1 VAKYSNF
8 VYGGALYGESPKLA
22 YSVEPMS
29 ITVLN
34 FNQIKL
40 TWLSPKG
47 EFTKI
52 KLVRNQFGFPEDS
65 EDGLVIWEEY
75 ATEGTVSRTSFVD
88 GEDNENQT
96 PIVNGRQVYY
106 GMFLFT
112 DQKVWVNA
120 GKIEDL
126 MPINHGVHKRIMDI
140 IPKVFTSDIQSP
152 LGVTDALFS
161 DIGGVIY
168 NIDDDSIVIKDKNNQ
183 NVVYT
188 YGKYTPRVSIGQ
200 TVLPNTLLATNSDL
214 VLFLDGIA
222 FTYEQFLS
230 QLDILRPQH
239 SSEGIAFST
248 LIQNFFSL
256 GLVPEPA
263 IPVKNQKRLIREAL
277 YLYSHKGM
285 ESGISSYAE
294 SLTGFAPTLS
304 VSTNLLLSVQDSTF
318 YDSIGNWTA
327 TNATLTSSDEQ
338 VPAPGTNV
346 IDNVYTGKL
355 VASASGAMQ
364 LGNTAPITRGVPVL
378 PSTEYTVSCK
388 LKSPAS
394 AGNITLSVKFYDKD
408 ATITGTTQSATA
420 VAANNTWKS
429 ASKTFTTPADAA
441 YASIQ
446 IAYSAAGTYYLDQVC
461 LQLDDTVDYDEA
473 RAISVFLDPAKTNYI
488 KNPSFEVD
496 NSTWTTT
503 GATFTQNAAVPT
515 DGYSGTYSGQFV
527 VATTGNIKTNYNI
540 PVTAGKYY
548 TLSFYVSSSNS
559 VKVTGTIEF
568 FDASNNLLEDFASEF
583 TINSSF
589 SRVSLTALTDS
600 ESAVSYAK
608 VKIAFNH
615 AGTYRVD
622 LVQFEKSHVVTEY
635 FDGSLPSSYGVVW
648 EGTEDA
654 SYSHLYPNKP
664 LKIPRLGKTLN
675 DWIVPNT
682 FWRLSTYGG
691 VEYTNLT
698 V

>member
-1 VAKYSNF
+1 VAKYGNV
-8 VYGGALYGESPKLA
+8 VYGGAKYGVTPKLA
-22 YSVEPMS
+22 YSVEPMA
-29 ITVLN
+29 ITVLD
-34 FNQIKL
+34 FIKIQVE
-40 TWLSPKG
+40 WQSPTG
-47 EFTKI
+47 TFTKI
-52 KLVRNQFGFPEDS
+52 KLVRNQFGFPENS
-65 EDGLVIWEEY
+65 EDGLTIWEEA
-75 ATEGTVSRTSFVD
+75 ATEGTVSRSYFVD
-88 GEDNENQT
+88 GEDNPDQT

-106 GMFLFT
+106 TMFLFT
-112 DQKVWVNA
+112 DAKIWVNA
-120 GKIEDL
+120 GQITDL
-126 MPINHGVHKRIMDI
+126 MPLNHGVHRKIMDI
-140 IPKVFTSDIQSP
+140 IPKVFTSEIQSP
-152 LGVTDALFS
+152 LGVTDETSAL
-161 DIGGVIY
+161 Y
-168 NIDDDSIVIKDKNNQ
+168 NFM
-183 NVVYT
+183 
-188 YGKYTPRVSIGQ
+188 G
-200 TVLPNTLLATNSDL
+200 
-214 VLFLDGIA
+214 GIA
-222 FTYEQFLS
+222 FTHEQFLS

-248 LIQNFFSL
+248 LEQNSFSV

-263 IPVKNQKRLIREAL
+263 LPVKNQKRLIREAL
-277 YLYSHKGM
+277 YMYSHKGM
-285 ESGISSYAE
+285 KSGIDAYAE
-294 SLTGFAPTLS
+294 SLTGFAPTTTL
-304 VSTNLLLSVQDSTF
+304 STNLLLSVQDSTF
-318 YDSIGNWTA
+318 YNSIGNWTK
-327 TNATLTSSDEQ
+327 TNAVLTSSTEQ
-338 VPAPGTNV
+338 VPATGTNV

-355 VASASGAMQ
+355 VAASSGAMQ

-388 LKSPAS
+388 LKSPSS
-394 AGNITLSVKFYDKD
+394 AGNITLSVKFYDKN

-429 ASKTFTTPADAA
+429 ASKTFTTPADAS
-441 YASIQ
+441 YVSIQ

-461 LQLDDTVDYDEA
+461 LQLGAAVAYDEA
-473 RAISVFLDPAKTNYI
+473 RAISVFLDSSKINYI

-496 NSTWTTT
+496 ASTWTAT

-568 FDASNNLLEDFASEF
+568 FDASNNLLENFASEF
-583 TINSSF
+583 TITSSF
-589 SRVSLTALTDS
+589 SRVNLTALTDS
-600 ESAVSYAK
+600 GSVVSYAK

-622 LVQFEKSHVVTEY
+622 LVQFEKSQTATEY
-635 FDGSLPSSYGVVW
+635 FDGSLPSDYGAVW
-648 EGTEDA
+648 EGTDHA
-654 SYSHLYPNKP
+654 SYTHMYPNKP

-675 DWIVPNT
+675 DWVVPNT
-682 FWRLSTYGG
+682 FWRLSTYDG

>member
-1 VAKYSNF
+1 MAKYGNV
-8 VYGGALYGESPKLA
+8 VYGGAKYGVTPKLA
-22 YSVEPMS
+22 YSVEPMA
-29 ITVLN
+29 ITVLD
-34 FNQIKL
+34 FIKIQVEWQFP
-40 TWLSPKG
+40 TG
-47 EFTKI
+47 DFTKI
-52 KLVRNQFGFPEDS
+52 KLVRNQFGFPENS
-65 EDGLVIWEEY
+65 EDGLTIWEEA
-75 ATEGTVSRTSFVD
+75 ATEGTVSRSFFVD
-88 GEDNENQT
+88 GEDNPDQT

-106 GMFLFT
+106 TMFLFT
-112 DQKVWVNA
+112 DAKVWVNA
-120 GKIEDL
+120 GQITDL
-126 MPINHGVHKRIMDI
+126 MPLDHGVHRKIMDI

-152 LGVTDALFS
+152 LGVTDETSALYNFM
-161 DIGGVIY
+161 GGV
-168 NIDDDSIVIKDKNNQ
+168 
-183 NVVYT
+183 
-188 YGKYTPRVSIGQ
+188 
-200 TVLPNTLLATNSDL
+200 
-214 VLFLDGIA
+214 A
-222 FTYEQFLS
+222 FTHEQFLS
-230 QLDILRPQH
+230 QLDVLRPQH

-248 LIQNFFSL
+248 LEQNSFSV

-263 IPVKNQKRLIREAL
+263 LPVKNQKRLIREAL
-277 YLYSHKGM
+277 YMYSHKGM
-285 ESGISSYAE
+285 KSGIDAYAE
-294 SLTGFAPTLS
+294 SLTGFAPTTTL
-304 VSTNLLLSVQDSTF
+304 STNLLLSVQDSTF
-318 YDSIGNWTA
+318 YNSIGNWTA
-327 TNATLTSSDEQ
+327 TNAVLTSSTEQ
-338 VPAPGTNV
+338 VPATGTNV

-364 LGNTAPITRGVPVL
+364 LGNAAPITRGVPVL

-388 LKSPAS
+388 LKSPSS

-420 VAANNTWKS
+420 VAANNTWQS
-429 ASKTFTTPADAA
+429 ASKTFTTPADAS
-441 YASIQ
+441 YVSIQ

-461 LQLDDTVDYDEA
+461 LQLGAAVAYDEA
-473 RAISVFLDPAKTNYI
+473 RAISVFLDSSKINYI

-496 NSTWTTT
+496 ASTWTST

-583 TINSSF
+583 TITSSF
-589 SRVSLTALTDS
+589 SRVNLTALTDS
-600 ESAVSYAK
+600 GSEVSYAK

-622 LVQFEKSHVVTEY
+622 LVQFEKSQTATEY
-635 FDGSLPSSYGVVW
+635 FDGSLPSDYGAVW
-648 EGTEDA
+648 EGTSHA
-654 SYSHLYPNKP
+654 SYTHMYPNKP

-675 DWIVPNT
+675 DWVVPNT
-682 FWRLSTYGG
+682 FWRLSTYDG

>member
-1 VAKYSNF
+1 MAKYGNV
-8 VYGGALYGESPKLA
+8 VYGGAKYGVTPKLA

-29 ITVLN
+29 ITVID
-34 FNQIKL
+34 FIKIRVS
-40 TWLSPKG
+40 WQSPTG
-47 EFTKI
+47 AFTKI
-52 KLVRNQFGFPEDS
+52 KLVRNQFGFPETS
-65 EDGLVIWEEY
+65 EDGVTIWEES
-75 ATEGTVSRTSFVD
+75 ATEGTVSRSSFVD
-88 GEDNENQT
+88 GEDNAGQT

-106 GMFLFT
+106 TMFLFT
-112 DQKVWVNA
+112 DQKVWVVA
-120 GKIEDL
+120 GQITDL
-126 MPINHGVHKRIMDI
+126 MPLDHGVHKSIMDI
-140 IPKVFTSDIQSP
+140 IPKVFTSEIQSP
-152 LGVTDALFS
+152 LGVTDE
-161 DIGGVIY
+161 
-168 NIDDDSIVIKDKNNQ
+168 
-183 NVVYT
+183 T
-188 YGKYTPRVSIGQ
+188 
-200 TVLPNTLLATNSDL
+200 SDL
-214 VLFLDGIA
+214 YNFMGGIA
-222 FTYEQFLS
+222 FTHDQFLT
-230 QLDILRPQH
+230 QLDVLRPQH

-248 LIQNFFSL
+248 LSQNSFSV
-256 GLVPEPA
+256 GLIPEPA

-277 YLYSHKGM
+277 YMYSHKGM
-285 ESGISSYAE
+285 QSGINAYAE
-294 SLTGFAPTLS
+294 SLTGFAPTTTL
-304 VSTNLLLSVQDSTF
+304 STNLLLSVQDSTF
-318 YDSIGNWTA
+318 YNAIGNWTA
-327 TNATLTSSDEQ
+327 TNATLTSSTEQ
-338 VPAPGTNV
+338 VPATGTNV
-346 IDNVYTGKL
+346 IDNVYTGKV
-355 VASASGAMQ
+355 VASNSGAMQ

-388 LKSPAS
+388 LKSPSS
-394 AGNITLSVKFYDKD
+394 AGNITLSVKFYDKNG
-408 ATITGTTQSATA
+408 TITGTTQSATA

-429 ASKTFTTPADAA
+429 ASKTFTTPADAS

-461 LQLDDTVDYDEA
+461 LQLGAAVAYDEA
-473 RAISVFLDPAKTNYI
+473 RAISIFLDSAKINYI

-496 NSTWTTT
+496 ASTWTAT

-568 FDASNNLLEDFASEF
+568 FDASNNLLENFASEF
-583 TINSSF
+583 TITSSF
-589 SRVSLTALTDS
+589 NRVSLTALTDS
-600 ESAVSYAK
+600 GSAVSYAK

-622 LVQFEKSHVVTEY
+622 LVQFEKSQTATEY
-635 FDGSLPSSYGVVW
+635 FDGSLPSDYGAVW
-648 EGTEDA
+648 EGTDHA
-654 SYSHLYPNKP
+654 SYTHMYPNKP

-682 FWRLSTYGG
+682 FWRLSTYDG

>member
-1 VAKYSNF
+1 VAKYGNV
-8 VYGGALYGESPKLA
+8 VYGGAKYGVTPKLA
-22 YSVEPMS
+22 YSVEPMA
-29 ITVLN
+29 ITVLD
-34 FNQIKL
+34 FIKIQVEWQFP
-40 TWLSPKG
+40 TG
-47 EFTKI
+47 DFTKI
-52 KLVRNQFGFPEDS
+52 KLVRNQFGFPENS
-65 EDGLVIWEEY
+65 EDGLTIWEEA
-75 ATEGTVSRTSFVD
+75 ATEGTVSRSFFVD
-88 GEDNENQT
+88 GEDNPDQT

-106 GMFLFT
+106 TMFLFT
-112 DQKVWVNA
+112 DAKVWVNA
-120 GKIEDL
+120 GQITDL
-126 MPINHGVHKRIMDI
+126 MPLDHGVHRKIMDI

-152 LGVTDALFS
+152 LGVTDETSALYNFM
-161 DIGGVIY
+161 GGV
-168 NIDDDSIVIKDKNNQ
+168 
-183 NVVYT
+183 
-188 YGKYTPRVSIGQ
+188 
-200 TVLPNTLLATNSDL
+200 
-214 VLFLDGIA
+214 A
-222 FTYEQFLS
+222 FTHEQFLS
-230 QLDILRPQH
+230 QLDVLRPQH

-248 LIQNFFSL
+248 LEQNSFSV

-263 IPVKNQKRLIREAL
+263 LPVKNQKRLIREAL
-277 YLYSHKGM
+277 YMYSHKGM
-285 ESGISSYAE
+285 KSGIDVYAE
-294 SLTGFAPTLS
+294 SLTGFAPTTTL
-304 VSTNLLLSVQDSTF
+304 STNLLLSVQDSTF
-318 YDSIGNWTA
+318 YNSIGNWTK
-327 TNATLTSSDEQ
+327 TNAVLTSSTEQ
-338 VPAPGTNV
+338 VPATGTNV

-355 VASASGAMQ
+355 VASSSGAMQ

-388 LKSPAS
+388 LKSPSS

-420 VAANNTWKS
+420 VAANNTWQS
-429 ASKTFTTPADAA
+429 ASKTFTTPADES
-441 YASIQ
+441 YVSIQ

-461 LQLDDTVDYDEA
+461 LQLGAAVSYDEA
-473 RAISVFLDPAKTNYI
+473 RAISVFLDSSKINYI

-496 NSTWTTT
+496 ASTWTST

-583 TINSSF
+583 TITSSF
-589 SRVSLTALTDS
+589 SRVNLTALTDS
-600 ESAVSYAK
+600 GSEVSYAK

-622 LVQFEKSHVVTEY
+622 LVQFEKSQTATEY
-635 FDGSLPSSYGVVW
+635 FDGSLPSDYGAVW
-648 EGTEDA
+648 EGTSHA
-654 SYSHLYPNKP
+654 SYTHMYPNKP

-675 DWIVPNT
+675 DWVVPNT
-682 FWRLSTYGG
+682 FWRLSTYDG

>member
-1 VAKYSNF
+1 MAKYGNV
-8 VYGGALYGESPKLA
+8 VYGGAKYGVTPKLA
-22 YSVEPMS
+22 YSVEPMA
-29 ITVLN
+29 ITVLD
-34 FNQIKL
+34 FIKIQVE
-40 TWLSPKG
+40 WQSPTG
-47 EFTKI
+47 TFTKI
-52 KLVRNQFGFPEDS
+52 KLVRNQFGFPENS
-65 EDGLVIWEEY
+65 EDGLTIWEEA
-75 ATEGTVSRTSFVD
+75 ATEGTVSRSYFVD
-88 GEDNENQT
+88 GEDNPDQT

-106 GMFLFT
+106 TMFLFT
-112 DQKVWVNA
+112 DAKIWVNA
-120 GKIEDL
+120 GQITDL
-126 MPINHGVHKRIMDI
+126 MPLNHGVHRKIMDI
-140 IPKVFTSDIQSP
+140 IPKVFTSEIQSP
-152 LGVTDALFS
+152 LGVTDETSAL
-161 DIGGVIY
+161 Y
-168 NIDDDSIVIKDKNNQ
+168 NFM
-183 NVVYT
+183 
-188 YGKYTPRVSIGQ
+188 G
-200 TVLPNTLLATNSDL
+200 
-214 VLFLDGIA
+214 GIA
-222 FTYEQFLS
+222 FTHEQFLS

-248 LIQNFFSL
+248 LEQNSFSV

-263 IPVKNQKRLIREAL
+263 LPVKNQKRLIREAL
-277 YLYSHKGM
+277 YMYSHKGM
-285 ESGISSYAE
+285 KSGIDAYAE
-294 SLTGFAPTLS
+294 SLTGFAPTTTL
-304 VSTNLLLSVQDSTF
+304 STNLLLSVQDSTF
-318 YDSIGNWTA
+318 YNSIGNWTK
-327 TNATLTSSDEQ
+327 TNAVLTSSTEQ
-338 VPAPGTNV
+338 VPATGTNV

-355 VASASGAMQ
+355 VAASSGAMQ

-388 LKSPAS
+388 LKSPSS
-394 AGNITLSVKFYDKD
+394 AGNITLSVKFYDKN

-429 ASKTFTTPADAA
+429 ASKTFTTPADAS
-441 YASIQ
+441 YVSIQ

-461 LQLDDTVDYDEA
+461 LQLGAAVAYDEA
-473 RAISVFLDPAKTNYI
+473 RAISVFLDSSKINYI

-496 NSTWTTT
+496 ASTWTAT

-568 FDASNNLLEDFASEF
+568 FDASNNLLENFASEF
-583 TINSSF
+583 TITSSF
-589 SRVSLTALTDS
+589 SRVNLTALTDS
-600 ESAVSYAK
+600 GSVVSYAK

-622 LVQFEKSHVVTEY
+622 LVQFEKSQTATEY
-635 FDGSLPSSYGVVW
+635 FDGSLPSDYGAVW
-648 EGTEDA
+648 EGTDHA
-654 SYSHLYPNKP
+654 SYTHMYPNKP

-675 DWIVPNT
+675 DWVVPNT
-682 FWRLSTYGG
+682 FWRLSTYDG

>member
-8 VYGGALYGESPKLA
+8 VYGGAKYGVTPKLA
-22 YSVEPMS
+22 YSVEPMA
-29 ITVLN
+29 ITVLD
-34 FNQIKL
+34 FIKIQVE
-40 TWLSPKG
+40 WQSPTG
-47 EFTKI
+47 DFTKI
-52 KLVRNQFGFPEDS
+52 KLVRNQFGFPENS
-65 EDGLVIWEEY
+65 EDGLTIWEES
-75 ATEGTVSRTSFVD
+75 ATEGTVSRLSFTD
-88 GEDNENQT
+88 GEDNPNQT

-106 GMFLFT
+106 TVFLFT

-120 GKIEDL
+120 GQITDL
-126 MPINHGVHKRIMDI
+126 MPLDHGVHKKIMDI
-140 IPKVFTSDIQSP
+140 IPKVFTSQIQSP
-152 LGVTDALFS
+152 LGVTDETSAL
-161 DIGGVIY
+161 Y
-168 NIDDDSIVIKDKNNQ
+168 NFM
-183 NVVYT
+183 
-188 YGKYTPRVSIGQ
+188 G
-200 TVLPNTLLATNSDL
+200 
-214 VLFLDGIA
+214 GIA
-222 FTYEQFLS
+222 FTHEQFLS
-230 QLDILRPQH
+230 QLDALRPQH

-248 LIQNFFSL
+248 LEQNSFSV

-263 IPVKNQKRLIREAL
+263 LPVKNQKRLIREAL
-277 YLYSHKGM
+277 YMYSHKGM
-285 ESGISSYAE
+285 KSGIDAYAE
-294 SLTGFAPTLS
+294 SLTGFAPTTTLS
-304 VSTNLLLSVQDSTF
+304 PNLLLSVQDSTF
-318 YDSIGNWTA
+318 YNSIGNWTK
-327 TNATLTSSDEQ
+327 TNAVLTSSTEQ
-338 VPAPGTNV
+338 VPATGTNV

-355 VASASGAMQ
+355 VASSSGAMQ

-388 LKSPAS
+388 LKSPSS

-429 ASKTFTTPADAA
+429 ASKTFTTPADAS
-441 YASIQ
+441 YVSIQ

-461 LQLDDTVDYDEA
+461 LQLGAAVAYDEA
-473 RAISVFLDPAKTNYI
+473 RAISVFLDSSKINYI
-488 KNPSFEVD
+488 KNPSFEV
-496 NSTWTTT
+496 NASTWTST

-568 FDASNNLLEDFASEF
+568 YDASNNLLENFASEF
-583 TINSSF
+583 TITSSF
-589 SRVSLTALTDS
+589 SRVNLTALTDS
-600 ESAVSYAK
+600 GSEVSYAK

-622 LVQFEKSHVVTEY
+622 LVQFEKSQTATEY
-635 FDGSLPSSYGVVW
+635 FDGSLPSDYGAVW
-648 EGTEDA
+648 EGTDHA
-654 SYSHLYPNKP
+654 SYTHMYPNKP

-675 DWIVPNT
+675 DWVVPNT
-682 FWRLSTYGG
+682 FWRLSTYDG

>member
-1 VAKYSNF
+1 MAKYGNV
-8 VYGGALYGESPKLA
+8 VYGGAKYGVTPKLA
-22 YSVEPMS
+22 YSVEPMA
-29 ITVLN
+29 ITVLD
-34 FNQIKL
+34 FIKIQVEWQFP
-40 TWLSPKG
+40 TG
-47 EFTKI
+47 DFTKI
-52 KLVRNQFGFPEDS
+52 KLVRNQFGFPENS
-65 EDGLVIWEEY
+65 EDGLTIWEEA
-75 ATEGTVSRTSFVD
+75 ATEGTVSRSFFVD
-88 GEDNENQT
+88 GEDNPDQT

-106 GMFLFT
+106 TMFLFT
-112 DQKVWVNA
+112 DAKVWVNA
-120 GKIEDL
+120 GQITDL
-126 MPINHGVHKRIMDI
+126 MPLDHGVHRKIMDI
-140 IPKVFTSDIQSP
+140 IPKVFTSNIQSP
-152 LGVTDALFS
+152 LGVTDETSALYNFM
-161 DIGGVIY
+161 GGV
-168 NIDDDSIVIKDKNNQ
+168 
-183 NVVYT
+183 
-188 YGKYTPRVSIGQ
+188 
-200 TVLPNTLLATNSDL
+200 
-214 VLFLDGIA
+214 A
-222 FTYEQFLS
+222 FTHEQFLS
-230 QLDILRPQH
+230 QLDVLRPQH

-248 LIQNFFSL
+248 LEQNSFSV

-263 IPVKNQKRLIREAL
+263 LPVKNQKRLIREAL
-277 YLYSHKGM
+277 YMYSHKGM
-285 ESGISSYAE
+285 KSGIDAYAE
-294 SLTGFAPTLS
+294 SLTGFAPTTTL
-304 VSTNLLLSVQDSTF
+304 STNLLLSVQDSTF
-318 YDSIGNWTA
+318 YNSIGNWTK
-327 TNATLTSSDEQ
+327 TNAVLTSSTEQ
-338 VPAPGTNV
+338 VPATGTNV

-355 VASASGAMQ
+355 VAASSGAMQ

-388 LKSPAS
+388 LKSPSS

-420 VAANNTWKS
+420 VAANNTWQS
-429 ASKTFTTPADAA
+429 ASKTFTTPADAS
-441 YASIQ
+441 YVSIQ

-461 LQLDDTVDYDEA
+461 LQLGAAVVYDEA
-473 RAISVFLDPAKTNYI
+473 RAISVFLDSSKINYI

-496 NSTWTTT
+496 ASTWTST

-583 TINSSF
+583 TITSSF
-589 SRVSLTALTDS
+589 SRVNLTALTDS
-600 ESAVSYAK
+600 GSEVSYAK

-622 LVQFEKSHVVTEY
+622 LVQFEKSQTATEY
-635 FDGSLPSSYGVVW
+635 FDGSLPSDYGAVW
-648 EGTEDA
+648 EGTSHA
-654 SYSHLYPNKP
+654 SYTHMYPNKP

-675 DWIVPNT
+675 DWVVPNT
-682 FWRLSTYGG
+682 FWRLSTYDG

>member
-1 VAKYSNF
+1 MAKYSNF
-8 VYGGALYGESPKLA
+8 VYGGAKYGVTPKLA
-22 YSVEPMS
+22 YSVEPMA
-29 ITVLN
+29 ITVLD
-34 FNQIKL
+34 FIKIQVE
-40 TWLSPKG
+40 WQSPTG
-47 EFTKI
+47 DFTKI
-52 KLVRNQFGFPEDS
+52 KLVRNQFGFPENS
-65 EDGLVIWEEY
+65 EDGLTIWEES
-75 ATEGTVSRTSFVD
+75 ATEGTVSRLSFTD
-88 GEDNENQT
+88 GEDNPNQT

-106 GMFLFT
+106 TVFLFT

-120 GKIEDL
+120 GQITDL
-126 MPINHGVHKRIMDI
+126 MPLDHGVHKKIMDI
-140 IPKVFTSDIQSP
+140 IPKVFTSQIQSP
-152 LGVTDALFS
+152 LGVTDETSAL
-161 DIGGVIY
+161 Y
-168 NIDDDSIVIKDKNNQ
+168 NFM
-183 NVVYT
+183 
-188 YGKYTPRVSIGQ
+188 G
-200 TVLPNTLLATNSDL
+200 
-214 VLFLDGIA
+214 GIA
-222 FTYEQFLS
+222 FTHEQFLS
-230 QLDILRPQH
+230 QLDALRPQH

-248 LIQNFFSL
+248 LEQNSFSV

-263 IPVKNQKRLIREAL
+263 LPVKNQKRLIREAL
-277 YLYSHKGM
+277 YMYSHKGM
-285 ESGISSYAE
+285 KSGIDAYAE
-294 SLTGFAPTLS
+294 SLTGFAPTTTLS
-304 VSTNLLLSVQDSTF
+304 PNLLLSVQDSTF
-318 YDSIGNWTA
+318 YNSIGNWTK
-327 TNATLTSSDEQ
+327 TNAVLTSSTEQ
-338 VPAPGTNV
+338 VPATGTNV

-355 VASASGAMQ
+355 VASSSGAMQ

-388 LKSPAS
+388 LKSPSS

-429 ASKTFTTPADAA
+429 ASKTFTTPADAS
-441 YASIQ
+441 YVSIQ

-461 LQLDDTVDYDEA
+461 LQLGAAVAYDEA
-473 RAISVFLDPAKTNYI
+473 RAISVFLDSSKINYI
-488 KNPSFEVD
+488 KNPSFEV
-496 NSTWTTT
+496 NASTWTST

-568 FDASNNLLEDFASEF
+568 YDASNNLLENFASEF
-583 TINSSF
+583 TITSSF
-589 SRVSLTALTDS
+589 SRVNLTALTDS
-600 ESAVSYAK
+600 GSEVSYAK

-622 LVQFEKSHVVTEY
+622 LVQFEKSQTATEY
-635 FDGSLPSSYGVVW
+635 FDGSLPSDYGAVW
-648 EGTEDA
+648 EGTDHA
-654 SYSHLYPNKP
+654 SYTHMYPNKP

-675 DWIVPNT
+675 DWVVPNT
-682 FWRLSTYGG
+682 FWRLSTYDG